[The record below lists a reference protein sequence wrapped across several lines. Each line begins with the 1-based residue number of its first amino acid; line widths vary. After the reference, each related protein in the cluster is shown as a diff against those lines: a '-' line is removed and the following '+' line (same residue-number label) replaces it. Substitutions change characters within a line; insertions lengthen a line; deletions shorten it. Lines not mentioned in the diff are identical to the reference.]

1 MLPDVGAIYSP
12 QRVWLGYLNFLTHY
26 FLTYTER
33 QSPGRQSDKWKVES
47 GVGVLR
53 EGTASLSPPARRSW
67 GALWASPSG
76 VWGGSPT
83 AQRFSTIFSTQNGLS
98 WHFLKRHTKI
108 IADKNGNKT
117 ANKINIKHNLPRD
130 YNGNIMA
137 NRKPQIRHYFSCTLT
152 SARLCPSITHTQTHT
167 SL

>member
-67 GALWASPSG
+67 GAL
-76 VWGGSPT
+76 
-83 AQRFSTIFSTQNGLS
+83 
-98 WHFLKRHTKI
+98 
-108 IADKNGNKT
+108 
-117 ANKINIKHNLPRD
+117 
-130 YNGNIMA
+130 
-137 NRKPQIRHYFSCTLT
+137 
-152 SARLCPSITHTQTHT
+152 
-167 SL
+167 